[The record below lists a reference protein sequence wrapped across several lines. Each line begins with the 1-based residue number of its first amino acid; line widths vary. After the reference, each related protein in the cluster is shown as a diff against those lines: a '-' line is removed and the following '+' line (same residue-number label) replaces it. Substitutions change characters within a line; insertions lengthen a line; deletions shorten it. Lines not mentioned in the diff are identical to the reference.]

1 MQVNEILNKKG
12 NQVVTIDPEKTI
24 GRAVNTLANQNIG
37 AIVVCD
43 SAEKVIGLLAERD
56 IIRGNAI
63 HGAEVFDLH
72 VKDLMVH
79 EIYTCTPDD
88 DIKDIM
94 STMTHRRVRHVPVV
108 VGGKL
113 IGIISIGDV
122 VKNRLEETQLEVSVL
137 RDYARSH

>member
-1 MQVNEILNKKG
+1 MHVKEILNKKG

-24 GRAVNTLANQNIG
+24 ARAVNTLANQNIG
-37 AIVVCD
+37 AIVVVD
-43 SAEKVIGLLAERD
+43 SSEKVIGLLAERD
-56 IIRGNAI
+56 IIRGNAN
-63 HGAEVFDLH
+63 HGTEVFALR